1 MTLDA
6 LETLTAD
13 AKIRYLHM
21 FLRGEVLQEFETI
34 CVHFGN
40 TTIMHLN
47 KILLVLCAYFPSI
60 DNLPNKNSVMRH
72 GIKMIHKLKVR
83 HYTAHMI

>member
-34 CVHFGN
+34 FVHFGN

-47 KILLVLCAYFPSI
+47 KIILVLCA
-60 DNLPNKNSVMRH
+60 
-72 GIKMIHKLKVR
+72 
-83 HYTAHMI
+83 